1 MQKFLATLVL
11 ATLGA
16 SAALAQEAPA
26 SANAE
31 AEIAAILQDYARAT
45 NELDLDLAEEIWSQ
59 EPGVSFIHP
68 RGHQRGWPEIRQNF
82 YVDTM
87 GRLPKRRL
95 EIGGFEVHLLT
106 NDAAWCDFYWTFE
119 ASLPDG
125 TRGLF
130 LEVLVPDWETLYR
143 TIAFGQRTELVPF
156 DPS

>member
-68 RGHQRGWPEIRQNF
+68 RGHQRG
-82 YVDTM
+82 
-87 GRLPKRRL
+87 
-95 EIGGFEVHLLT
+95 
-106 NDAAWCDFYWTFE
+106 
-119 ASLPDG
+119 
-125 TRGLF
+125 
-130 LEVLVPDWETLYR
+130 
-143 TIAFGQRTELVPF
+143 
-156 DPS
+156 